1 MSKIETKIGRVILVT
16 LAILYASSC
25 QSVTPQENFKNILN
39 GAIGRNVKDEENSP
53 GGWLYPRQPITA
65 THLPNGNVEKKYL
78 YMRGRSCYFFFE
90 INPETGIIVNARF
103 EGKEFDCV
111 INP

>member
-1 MSKIETKIGRVILVT
+1 LPELEMKIGKLILT
-16 LAILYASSC
+16 MQMLLFASSC
-25 QSVTPQENFKNILN
+25 YSVTPQENFKNILN
-39 GAIGRNVKDEENSP
+39 NAVGRNVRDEENSP
-53 GGWLYPRQPITA
+53 GGWLYTRQPITV

-90 INPETGIIVNARF
+90 TNPDTSIIISARF
-103 EGKEFDCV
+103 EGKESDCV